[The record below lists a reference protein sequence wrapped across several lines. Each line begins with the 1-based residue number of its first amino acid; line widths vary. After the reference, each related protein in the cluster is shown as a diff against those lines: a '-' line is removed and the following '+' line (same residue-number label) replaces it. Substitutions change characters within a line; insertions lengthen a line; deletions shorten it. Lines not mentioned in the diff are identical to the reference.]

1 MFDRTTW
8 IAVSLSIAG
17 LIGWQYYTNT
27 HMLPAIKSER
37 AAEQTAS
44 TTPVKATPE
53 ATPIATVAAPSIPE
67 LTERRETLDTAKAEY
82 LFENNIGGIESITLF
97 LHLGEQ
103 DHSLQLNAL
112 SPTPIGALLE
122 APRN

>member
-17 LIGWQYYTNT
+17 LIGWQYYNNT
-27 HMLPAIKSER
+27 HTLPAIKTER
-37 AAEQTAS
+37 AAEQAAS
-44 TTPVKATPE
+44 TTPVKAAPQV
-53 ATPIATVAAPSIPE
+53 TPITPVPTAPIPQ
-67 LTERRETLDTAKAEY
+67 LTARRETLDTSKAEY

-103 DHSLQLNAL
+103 DHSLQLNTL
-112 SPTPIGALLE
+112 SPTLLNFE
-122 APRN
+122 SQMG